1 MRFITSFIRISLLL
15 SIITPIAQA
24 EPFDP
29 KLIPQLVLSAGRIDS
44 RNDESGEGNGWFLD
58 SNYSRTFL
66 NGGVSFKRFS
76 NENAANIYVGTGISN
91 ILQLQVGLTSQ
102 GGSVTRIR
110 HDLNLST
117 IYDFLTGYERNR
129 YNTSLGNRLTLT
141 FALEKYKQDERFDN
155 FHIGVGLSY

>member
-1 MRFITSFIRISLLL
+1 L
-15 SIITPIAQA
+15 
-24 EPFDP
+24 
-29 KLIPQLVLSAGRIDS
+29 
-44 RNDESGEGNGWFLD
+44 
-58 SNYSRTFL
+58 
-66 NGGVSFKRFS
+66 GVVCF
-76 NENAANIYVGTGISN
+76 SN

-141 FALEKYKQDERFDN
+141 FALEKYRQD
-155 FHIGVGLSY
+155 